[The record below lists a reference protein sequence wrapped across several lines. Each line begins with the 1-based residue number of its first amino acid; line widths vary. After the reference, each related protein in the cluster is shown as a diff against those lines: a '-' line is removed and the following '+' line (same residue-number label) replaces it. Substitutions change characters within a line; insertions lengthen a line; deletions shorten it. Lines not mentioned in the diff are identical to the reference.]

1 MIGAIASQ
9 RAALQGA
16 RAGVLLWGAVVIGGC
31 AAKRPAPISP
41 NEIPSLAQR
50 VARNPTNAEIVF
62 RLSAAL
68 FAGGQCDS
76 ASVVARKGMALRP
89 ETALG
94 PMIVG
99 QCLERA
105 RDWEQALG
113 VYRTYLTAFPEGPG
127 SPSVRARQVIAQRDR
142 ANALARL
149 ALEREAEMAEL
160 PTDPDIVAVL
170 PVSIVGDPEYQPLSR
185 GLAQILTSDLALL
198 QRFRMV
204 ERLQVGALLDEMRL
218 GRTDRVDP
226 STVARVGRMLQ
237 AGRMVQGLAV
247 IEVQEETRLEASVVL
262 SDGEVTTPAI
272 QEGELERLLEMEK
285 RVVIDIAN
293 QLGYFLS
300 EAELRLIFENG
311 TQNLI
316 AFLAYS
322 RGLVAEDLGDYNA
335 AALHY
340 REAVQA
346 DPGFQAAREQYQAT
360 AVATAVQ
367 NAAPGAIVTAAAQ
380 SPAEPLPTVSAPT
393 APTAP
398 AAAPVN
404 PIASTVSDIASIQAE
419 QVAATQTP
427 VVTGTQTSAQD
438 PPPTPTIQGT
448 PITLTGRIRIIFRL
462 P

>member
-1 MIGAIASQ
+1 MSGAIASHRGTRQ
-9 RAALQGA
+9 VA
-16 RAGVLLWGAVVIGGC
+16 RAVVLLLGAAVIGGC
-31 AAKRPAPISP
+31 AAKRPATVSP
-41 NEIPSLAQR
+41 NEIPSLARR
-50 VARNPTNAEIVF
+50 VAQNPTNADVVF

-76 ASVVARKGMALRP
+76 ALVVARKGMTLRP
-89 ETALG
+89 EAPVG

-105 RDWEQALG
+105 GEWDQALV
-113 VYRTYLTAFPEGPG
+113 VYRTYLTTFPEGSG
-127 SPSVRARQVIAQRDR
+127 SPSVRARQVLAQRDR

-149 ALEREAEMAEL
+149 ALEREAELAPQ

-170 PVSIVGDPEYQPLSR
+170 PVSIVGDPQYEPLSR

-204 ERLQVGALLDEMRL
+204 ERLQVVALLDEMRL
-218 GRTDRVDP
+218 GGTNRVDP
-226 STVARVGRMLQ
+226 STAARVGRMLQ

-247 IEVQEETRLEASVVL
+247 IEVQEETRFEASVVL
-262 SDGEVTTPAI
+262 SDGEVTAPAV
-272 QEGELERLLEMEK
+272 QTGELERLLELEK
-285 RVVIDIAN
+285 LVVIDIAN

-316 AFLAYS
+316 AFLSYS
-322 RGLVAEDLGDYNA
+322 RGLIAEDLGDYNA

-346 DPGFQAAREQYQAT
+346 DPAFQAAREQYQAT
-360 AVATAVQ
+360 SVATAVQ
-367 NAAPGAIVTAAAQ
+367 NAAPGAIVTVAAQ
-380 SPAEPLPTVSAPT
+380 PPPAPLPTVATPSATTP
-393 APTAP
+393 P
-398 AAAPVN
+398 PVN

-448 PITLTGRIRIIFRL
+448 PVTLTGRIRIIFRL